1 MIAKCE
7 SGANPLSFEKD
18 KMKGGFLKLGLVW
31 SLARA
36 TMRMRMAVCRM
47 RIRAAIP
54 LTWMRTSGLVLRTI
68 KYANG
73 VQHR

>member
-31 SLARA
+31 SLAR
-36 TMRMRMAVCRM
+36 TIMRMRMAVCRM
-47 RIRAAIP
+47 RIRTTIP
-54 LTWMRTSGLVLRTI
+54 LT
-68 KYANG
+68 
-73 VQHR
+73 